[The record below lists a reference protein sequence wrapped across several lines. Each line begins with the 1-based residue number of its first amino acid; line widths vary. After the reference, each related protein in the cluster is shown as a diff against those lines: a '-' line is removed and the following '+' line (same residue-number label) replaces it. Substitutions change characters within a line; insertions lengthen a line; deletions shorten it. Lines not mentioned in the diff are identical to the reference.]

1 MLSLFNA
8 TAATAAATAATTT
21 ETTATIAIGISALP
35 AFNSARGEAA
45 KVEGEKR
52 GSVEERER
60 KRLSGSA
67 SE

>member
-8 TAATAAATAATTT
+8 TAAATAETA
-21 ETTATIAIGISALP
+21 TTATIAIGISALP

-60 KRLSGSA
+60 KRLSSSA

>member
-8 TAATAAATAATTT
+8 TAAATAAATAETA
-21 ETTATIAIGISALP
+21 TTATIAIGISALP
-35 AFNSARGEAA
+35 AFNCARGEAA
-45 KVEGEKR
+45 KEQDGER